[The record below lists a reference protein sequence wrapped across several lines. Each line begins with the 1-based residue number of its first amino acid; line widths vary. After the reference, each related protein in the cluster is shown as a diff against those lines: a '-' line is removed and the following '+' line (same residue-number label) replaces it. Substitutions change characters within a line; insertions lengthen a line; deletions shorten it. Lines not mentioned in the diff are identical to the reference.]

1 MVYYRDTR
9 KELEKLVKKI
19 FIFVLVMFLCVTS
32 FAGGNKKKIS
42 LEKWQGQPLTVV
54 CPWAINGVVDIINR
68 SLAVYGEETF
78 GQQIIATNDFI
89 REGAISI
96 SDDFLL
102 TMSSMLGDG
111 GNTAL
116 TNYLKTKANTPHL
129 IIGSENAFAV
139 TPNMR
144 NVKAPA
150 FSYNDFEPIIN
161 LCSATFVMTAAS
173 ELNITDLESLKAY
186 GKGKNLLVAV
196 GGSTSIESFMVRSLF
211 KELGLDMTVVAYNGA
226 NLALEALIN
235 KEVHLAISHQ
245 SQAKI
250 GIEDGII
257 TPVVL
262 FDEKGSTE
270 GVFAGTKGIGE
281 YGYTTYCKNRSF
293 LMARKGTDAD
303 ILQKIYEGYK
313 RILEKDEVKTL
324 FKEMMLEI
332 EPLTAEEIDRHIA
345 TVSAMVKTNM

>member
-1 MVYYRDTR
+1 M
-9 KELEKLVKKI
+9 KKI

-32 FAGGNKKKIS
+32 FADGNKKKIS
-42 LEKWQGQPLTVV
+42 LEKWQGQPLTVI
-54 CPWAINGVVDIINR
+54 CPWAINGVVDIVNR
-68 SLAVYGEETF
+68 SLAVYGEEVF
-78 GQQIIATNDFI
+78 EQKIIATNDFI
-89 REGAISI
+89 QEGTVSI
-96 SDDFLL
+96 SDDFLA

-111 GNTAL
+111 GNIAL
-116 TNYLKTKANTPHL
+116 SNYLKKKANEPHL

-139 TPNMR
+139 TPNVR
-144 NVKAPA
+144 NAKEQS
-150 FSYNDFEPIIN
+150 FNYNDFEPIIN
-161 LCSATFVMTAAS
+161 LCSATFVMTADS
-173 ELNITDLESLKAY
+173 KLNITNLESLKAY
-186 GKGKNLLVAV
+186 GEGKTLLVAV

-245 SQAKI
+245 SQAKV

-262 FDEKGSTE
+262 FDEKGSSE
-270 GVFAGTKGIGE
+270 GFYAGTKGVGE
-281 YGYTTYCKNRSF
+281 YGYTAYCKNRSF

-313 RILEKDEVKTL
+313 RILEKDEIKAL

-332 EPLTAEEIDRHIA
+332 EPLTANEIDRHIA
-345 TVSAMVKTNM
+345 EVRAMVKTNM